1 MITFQDIISKHTY
14 IRARQ
19 LIRPY
24 RAVENGPL
32 NDFTTQITLSTKK
45 LVALRDDDTEETTEY
60 WLASIVSIDQNKDQ
74 IVVHYWYTT
83 QDTLEVAQF
92 KRAYHSIGQRE
103 KIFSD
108 PKLALRKGAKPWTG
122 ELSREALEATMVAK
136 DIQLNQRGVLTVEAR
151 RKLQNLY
158 PHCQH
163 AVMKEKS
170 LSSL

>member
-1 MITFQDIISKHTY
+1 MAFSNVHTSQ
-14 IRARQ
+14 ASTH
-19 LIRPY
+19 
-24 RAVENGPL
+24 
-32 NDFTTQITLSTKK
+32 DFT
-45 LVALRDDDTEETTEY
+45 
-60 WLASIVSIDQNKDQ
+60 SIISIDQGKEQ
-74 IVVHYWYTT
+74 IFVHYWYTT

-158 PHCQH
+158 PQYQH